1 MIRILIADDHTLF
14 RRGLTSLLN
23 ETDEFKVVGEAGNG
37 PEAVR
42 LAAELRPDVVL
53 MDIHMPG
60 GGGVEAVKQLGETM
74 PSLPVIM
81 LTVSESDA
89 DLLNA
94 IRAGARGYFLKNAES
109 EELFTGIRLAPT
121 GQSMLDPSLVG
132 KLFQYLARSP
142 ATPVGADSPLSLRET
157 EILRLIAGGRTNHE
171 IAVQLSVSENTVK
184 THVARIL
191 EKLAITN
198 RSEAVALA
206 RARGWIPVG

>member
-60 GGGVEAVKQLGETM
+60 GSGIEAVRQLGETM

-94 IRAGARGYFLKNAES
+94 IRAGARGYFLKNAETD
-109 EELFTGIRLAPT
+109 ELFTGLRLAPS
-121 GQSMLDPSLVG
+121 GYAMLDPSLVG
-132 KLFQYLARSP
+132 KLFHYLARSP
-142 ATPVGADSPLSLRET
+142 AAPVGADTPLSLRET
-157 EILRLIAGGRTNHE
+157 EILRLIAEGCTNHE

-191 EKLAITN
+191 EKLATTN

-206 RARGWIPVG
+206 RARGWIPGE